1 MLALLFLILWPVAEL
16 FVAIKVAEAIG
27 VLLTVLLLIAG
38 VPLGVWLT
46 RSEGRAAWRRLSAAV
61 AAGRPPGREVIDGA
75 LVLVG
80 GVLFIVP
87 GFISDAI
94 GLLLLLAPSRA
105 VAGAAIVRNFQ
116 SRLVVAATR
125 FSGAPRS
132 PYDVDSTATDVD
144 RPQLRG

>member
-1 MLALLFLILWPVAEL
+1 MLALLLLILWPVAEL

-27 VLLTVLLLIAG
+27 VLLTVVLLIAG
-38 VPLGVWLT
+38 MPVGVWLT

-61 AAGRPPGREVIDGA
+61 ATGRPPGRAVIDGA

-87 GFISDAI
+87 GFISDGL
-94 GLLLLLAPSRA
+94 GLLLLLAPSRSA
-105 VAGAAIVRNFQ
+105 VGSAIARNFQ

-125 FSGAPRS
+125 FSGGPHS
-132 PYDVDSTATDVD
+132 DYDVDSTATDID
-144 RPQLRG
+144 RPQLHG